1 MKTFMHVKIKDL
13 FQIKLSSPVRF
24 EIGWSF
30 SLASSSMELAIKY
43 KNKSQTATACRAACR
58 QDPSAGGGHLGSAPS
73 GPSRHRGRVPLGSSS
88 KFSFVYLMAKSAPK
102 LLSSSICWCWLSRPP
117 STSRRLALPASSH
130 QEQHCAMKIQSN
142 TQLQLN

>member
-43 KNKSQTATACRAACR
+43 KNKSQTATACRAAGTAR
-58 QDPSAGGGHLGSAPS
+58 LAGPRAARTPRPVGATWAMHRRGRSPS
-73 GPSRHRGRVPLGSSS
+73 GPSATGQLIQV
-88 KFSFVYLMAKSAPK
+88 
-102 LLSSSICWCWLSRPP
+102 LLCVLNGEIGAQALEQLDLLV
-117 STSRRLALPASSH
+117 LAIAATFDEP
-130 QEQHCAMKIQSN
+130 
-142 TQLQLN
+142 